1 MRTKKEFS
9 FDELKDAEKV
19 LMEGMPNG
27 IDYGKI
33 YLVAKYFRQTF
44 RYGAVRLEKEL
55 IKYCTEQ
62 DENFNPVV
70 EASAIKKWVK
80 VAMSYGLR
88 KIDFV
93 SLSNKE
99 IDFLKTIEPT
109 KDRKLLFSILVFCKV
124 LKKNSHSPKQSE
136 NHYIRYANFPDIIR
150 ITKTS
155 GITEVDLANIIH
167 KHKKHFTF
175 YNPEKELI
183 RIDYVDTFPESQFII
198 DRLDSIAGYY
208 EMLFGERKGVGQCER
223 CGRTFVKNGNAQKLC
238 LSCKK
243 AQKTEQQRE
252 IMRKRRAK

>member
-19 LMEGMPNG
+19 LLEGMPSG

-33 YLVAKYFRQTF
+33 YLVAKYFRQTY

-55 IKYCTEQ
+55 VKYCLDQ
-62 DENFNPVV
+62 DPNFNPVI
-70 EASAIKKWVK
+70 EAQAIKKWVK

-88 KIDFV
+88 KIDSV

-99 IDFLKTIEPT
+99 IDFLKSVEPT
-109 KDRKLLFSILVFCKV
+109 KDRKVLFAILVFCKV
-124 LKKNSHSPKQSE
+124 LKKNSHSKKTSE
-136 NHYIRYANFPDIIR
+136 YYYIRYSNFMDIIR
-150 ITKTS
+150 ITKLGGLS
-155 GITEVDLANIIH
+155 EVDVANIIH
-167 KHKKHFTF
+167 KHKKHFTL

-208 EMLFGERKGVGQCER
+208 EMLFGERKGVGVCKI
-223 CGRTFVKNGNAQKLC
+223 CHRTFIKNSNRQEVC
-238 LSCKK
+238 LSCRKTQNRLKVQKFRNKK
-243 AQKTEQQRE
+243 L
-252 IMRKRRAK
+252 